1 MKITSAQFVTS
12 SPDLASC
19 PEPELPE
26 FAFVG
31 RSNVGKSSLLN
42 LLTGRKDLAR
52 VSSTPGATRLI
63 NFFEINGEWMM
74 VDLPGY
80 GYAKVKKESR
90 KEFQR
95 AVSDYLS
102 VRESLQCV
110 FVLIDSRLTPQP
122 LDLDFCD
129 WLASGGIPFV
139 LVFTKTDKSKAGKVS
154 ANVEKFLEALAER
167 VDGEPKQFM
176 TSTKTGKGRGELLGF
191 VEEVLRTAG

>member
-167 VDGEPKQFM
+167 VDGELKQFM